1 MQSSTRL
8 SRRQFL
14 IACGTVGATA
24 ALIACAPAAAP
35 AGGGEAASSS
45 DSAAPANE
53 AQGISFLIRTDIR
66 SAYAGDAAAEA
77 WNKEHEQKIT
87 LDEPAGDVQAKIQA
101 AQAAGDLVWDGF
113 AVIEGPW
120 SIQSWVTRNMI
131 QPLDDLIAASTIAN
145 ADKVVP
151 AIIPSVLESSKY
163 EGKQYTIPGNVGS
176 VALGW
181 FIDPLQKAGV
191 EPPSTWD
198 EVRAAAEAVKA
209 SDDKLTPYDVA
220 CSPLCDMMSM
230 IWGATATPITADG
243 LVDWQGEASIA
254 ALKWFQEMVKD
265 KLMPGTHA
273 ESFGN
278 WLKGGTAIMSSF
290 DVHGTLAQQT
300 FGVDKA
306 STGINIRRKKE
317 DPAAGAPFWLNG
329 SVILNGAA
337 NPQGMADFYLWWFG
351 PDNKA
356 NGEQIATVAAKPA
369 YQYTYDEF
377 IKPEA
382 VQQWQLEG
390 IELVRNSVPFPS
402 NLLFGV
408 QGSVMGPWIEK
419 AVNPDNNLTA
429 EDAIAQA
436 MEELKTEIED
446 MKQSGSL
453 PESCCVHV

>member
-1 MQSSTRL
+1 MHSSTRL

-14 IACGTVGATA
+14 VACGAVGAST
-24 ALIACAPAAAP
+24 ALIACAPAAPAAP
-35 AGGGEAASSS
+35 AGGGEAASS
-45 DSAAPANE
+45 DAAAAPAPASE
-53 AQGISFLIRTDIR
+53 AGGITFLIRSDIR

-77 WNKEHEQKIT
+77 WNKDHEQKIT

-101 AQAAGDLVWDGF
+101 SQAAGDLVWDGF

-120 SIQSWVTRNMI
+120 SIQSWVTRNMV
-131 QPLDDLIAASTIAN
+131 QPLDDLIATSTIPN

-181 FIDPLQKAGV
+181 FTEPLAKAGV
-191 EPPSTWD
+191 EPPQTWD
-198 EVRAAAEAVKA
+198 EVRAAAEKIKE
-209 SDDKLTPYDVA
+209 SDDKITPYDVA
-220 CSPLCDMMSM
+220 NVGLCDMMSM
-230 IWGATATPITADG
+230 IWGATNKPLTDDG
-243 LVDWQGEASIA
+243 LVDWTGEASLS
-254 ALKWFQEMVKD
+254 ALKWLQAMVKD

-273 ESFGN
+273 DSFGN

-306 STGINIRRKKE
+306 STGINIRRKK
-317 DPAAGAPFWLNG
+317 DDAAAGCPFWLNG
-329 SVILNGAA
+329 SVVLSGAK
-337 NPQGMADFYLWWFG
+337 NPQGMADFFLWWFG

-356 NGEQIATVAAKPA
+356 NGKQIATVAAKPA

-377 IKPEA
+377 IKPDA
-382 VQQWQLEG
+382 AQQWQLEG
-390 IELVRNSVPFPS
+390 IELVRNSTPFPA
-402 NLLFGV
+402 NLLWGV
-408 QGSVMGPWIEK
+408 QNSVMAPWIEK
-419 AVNPDNNLTA
+419 AVNPDNNLSA

-446 MKQSGSL
+446 MKQ
-453 PESCCVHV
+453 